1 MKNIVI
7 NFIKM
12 IFGLIVNIFVSII
25 EKIGNIF
32 SNIGYVITPP
42 IDDSVVKER
51 EPIGVLKGEDFNEY
65 FKKKNK

>member
-32 SNIGYVITPP
+32 SNIGYVINPF
-42 IDDSVVKER
+42 KER
-51 EPIGVLKGEDFNEY
+51 DKLELIDGWYVKRKD
-65 FKKKNK
+65 K

>member
-1 MKNIVI
+1 MI

-32 SNIGYVITPP
+32 SNIGHAINP
-42 IDDSVVKER
+42 SVDYSIFKER
-51 EPIGVLKGEDFNEY
+51 EPIGGWY
-65 FKKKNK
+65 GKKKDK

>member
-32 SNIGYVITPP
+32 SNIGYVIL
-42 IDDSVVKER
+42 DEE
-51 EPIGVLKGEDFNEY
+51 EPNILGKY
-65 FKKKNK
+65 FGLFRKFFG

>member
-12 IFGLIVNIFVSII
+12 IFGLIVNIFVFIV

-32 SNIGYVITPP
+32 SNIGYVILDEEETN
-42 IDDSVVKER
+42 ILGK
-51 EPIGVLKGEDFNEY
+51 Y
-65 FKKKNK
+65 FGLFRKFFG

>member
-32 SNIGYVITPP
+32 SNIGHLITPP
-42 IDDSVVKER
+42 IDDSVDKDRKKV
-51 EPIGVLKGEDFNEY
+51 EPIGGWYVKRKD
-65 FKKKNK
+65 K